1 MFKKDRIL
9 LILNVIWFSV
19 SHRFGRNQ
27 YQTLK
32 TRKRRHRKADPLASV
47 QAVRSIIEKLRSAM
61 PEIIPH
67 RNKELIRL
75 LRAARHAQR
84 YPATDTN
91 RGRPSRWKRED
102 LLRVGN
108 RLSDIL
114 DRETSSHISVA
125 SFIDHYLR
133 LLEFPADVTAA
144 LASGEINLFEA
155 EQLARITA
163 EKLKVTPGQALRRRG
178 DLLSTHLQTKGSG
191 TQLRRRVNE
200 LLKPSQDADRETLS
214 TDESFE
220 DLEDFDPYDPTH
232 LFWEQI
238 KQLGF
243 AFREVR
249 REDVTDEEVEELLK
263 ASEPIMA
270 VLSRIQ
276 RRREQ
281 RGRTKLRL

>member
-1 MFKKDRIL
+1 LRATRRRERKD
-9 LILNVIWFSV
+9 
-19 SHRFGRNQ
+19 
-27 YQTLK
+27 
-32 TRKRRHRKADPLASV
+32 DPLASP
-47 QAVRSIIEKLRSAM
+47 QAVRSILEQLRSALA
-61 PEIIPH
+61 EVVPH
-67 RNKELIRL
+67 KDKELMQL

-84 YPATDTN
+84 YPATDTK
-91 RGRPSRWKRED
+91 RGRPAKWKREE
-102 LLRVGN
+102 LLKVAA
-108 RLSDIL
+108 RLGDIL

-133 LLEFPADVTAA
+133 LLEFPADVTEA
-144 LASGEINLFEA
+144 LVSGAINLFEA

-163 EKLKVTPGQALRRRG
+163 DRLRGTTGQARRMRA
-178 DLLSTHLQTKGSG
+178 DLLSTHLQTKASG
-191 TQLRRRVNE
+191 IQLRQRVNE
-200 LLKPSQDADRETLS
+200 LLKRPEVTTRS
-214 TDESFE
+214 DESSVENLE

-243 AFREVR
+243 AFREIR
-249 REDVTDEEVEELLK
+249 REDVLDEEIEELLK

-281 RGRTKLRL
+281 RGMTKLRL